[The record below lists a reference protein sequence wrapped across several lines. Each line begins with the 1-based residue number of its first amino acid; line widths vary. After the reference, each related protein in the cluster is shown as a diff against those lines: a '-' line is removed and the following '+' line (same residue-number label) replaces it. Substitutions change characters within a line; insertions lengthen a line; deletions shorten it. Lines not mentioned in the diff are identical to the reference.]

1 MTVENS
7 TTTAPAAT
15 YTHKTLNRNEFLS
28 YMKTLSG
35 PDIEADSSYS
45 HIEYL
50 NSPHGLIV
58 LAHRDYDEV
67 IEGFHPANLS
77 YSVTAPNNT
86 IEPLK
91 GDSGILFSR
100 EPIAYNQHLMT
111 RRSQGGL
118 VLAAFG
124 RMIDGGDPEAPR
136 FLPPEDFTLQMSV
149 HDTPEGPV
157 FFVFS
162 CDDNGDVVHVIHP
175 AKHEQGPNS
184 SKRKFP
190 TREFLLNSIGN
201 RLERIHATPAGEPI
215 DHPKEAKDVLEEIE
229 MWTEGFDP
237 NGYLI
242 FSDLTDEFEQFRSQ
256 RTK

>member
-1 MTVENS
+1 MTIENS
-7 TTTAPAAT
+7 TAQAPAAT
-15 YTHKTLNRNEFLS
+15 YTHKTLNRNEFMS

-35 PDIEADSSYS
+35 PDIEADTFYS

-77 YSVTAPNNT
+77 DSVIAPNNR

-162 CDDNGDVVHVIHP
+162 CDEENGDVVHVIHP
-175 AKHEQGPNS
+175 EKNEPEPDAS
-184 SKRKFP
+184 RRKFP

-201 RLERIHATPAGEPI
+201 RLEIIHATPADKLI
-215 DHPKEAKDVLEEIE
+215 DYPKEAKDLLEEIE
-229 MWTEGFDP
+229 MWTEGYDP
-237 NGYLI
+237 NGRLI
-242 FSDLTDEFEQFRSQ
+242 FSDPYTEMKWNR
-256 RTK
+256 